1 MMLYK
6 AEQLATN
13 KIKALQGI
21 GNYIFISTQQK
32 VLTILPREFYGFIAV
47 YIWRHNDSK
56 WSSKHVK

>member
-21 GNYIFISTQQK
+21 GNYIFISTQQEK
-32 VLTILPREFYGFIAV
+32 
-47 YIWRHNDSK
+47 
-56 WSSKHVK
+56 